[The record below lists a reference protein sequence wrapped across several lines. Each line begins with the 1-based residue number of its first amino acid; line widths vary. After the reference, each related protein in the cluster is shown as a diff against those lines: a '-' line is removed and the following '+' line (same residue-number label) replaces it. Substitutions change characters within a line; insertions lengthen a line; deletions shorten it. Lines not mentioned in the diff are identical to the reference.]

1 MLVVLGT
8 VSIETVVDMM
18 VGSLNQRDNKVLV
31 AAVVACITAVQAY
44 YQFQGTL

>member
-18 VGSLNQRDNKVLV
+18 VGSLNQRDKVLV
-31 AAVVACITAVQAY
+31 AAVVACISAVQAY